1 MIEKNNVWVFV
12 ELVAGKPSQ
21 LSLELLGKGRELAN
35 AKNKK
40 LVGLLLGD
48 KLQEAAKE
56 VEGYGADIAVC
67 CQDSALAAFEGR
79 LYTKVTGDVLKKYEP
94 NVLLIG
100 GSANGREL
108 GGRLSAQMN
117 LGLVAD
123 CVDCMYES
131 DNDDITWVR
140 PAYTGKLF
148 VKIFTT
154 TRPQLATISDKIFRG
169 NVFDAS
175 RQGETVVET
184 VDLGDLTGTQKILS
198 LTADSSVEQPVSE
211 VTLENAD
218 IIVSAG
224 RGVGS
229 KEGMEKVQALAKSIG
244 AAFGVSKPLVDEGWA
259 PHEWQ
264 VGVTGKKVA
273 PKVYIALGISGAIQH
288 QLGIKEAKVV
298 VAVNTDKEAPI
309 FQRANYGIVGDLFK
323 AIPEIEKQFKP
334 KV

>member
-1 MIEKNNVWVFV
+1 MTETNNVWVFV

-21 LSLELLGKGRELAN
+21 ISLELLGKGRQLADS
-35 AKNKK
+35 KSKK
-40 LVGLLLGD
+40 LVGLVIGD
-48 KLQEAAKE
+48 NVKEAAE
-56 VEGYGADIAVC
+56 QVIGYGADVAVC
-67 CQDSALAAFEGR
+67 CQDPALAAYEGR
-79 LYTKVTGDVLKKYEP
+79 LYTKVTENILKKYEP

-100 GSANGREL
+100 GSDNGREL

-123 CVDCMYES
+123 CIDCDYES
-131 DNDDITWVR
+131 ENDDITWIR

-169 NVFDAS
+169 NVFDAN
-175 RQGETVVET
+175 RKGEVVEEA
-184 VDLGDLTGTQKILS
+184 VDLGGLAGTQKILAFA
-198 LTADSSVEQPVSE
+198 ADNAAEESAIE

-259 PHEWQ
+259 PHDWQ
-264 VGVTGKKVA
+264 VGITGKKVA

-288 QLGIKEAKVV
+288 QLGIKDAKVV
-298 VAVNTDKEAPI
+298 IAVNTDPAAPI

-323 AIPEIEKQFKP
+323 AIPEIEAQFKP

>member
-1 MIEKNNVWVFV
+1 MTETNNVWVFV

-21 LSLELLGKGRELAN
+21 ISLELLGKGRELAD
-35 AKNKK
+35 AKKKK
-40 LVGLLLGD
+40 LVGLLIGD
-48 KLQEAAKE
+48 NLQEASQQ
-56 VEGYGADIAVC
+56 VIGYGADTVVC
-67 CQDSALAAFEGR
+67 CKDGDLAAFEGR
-79 LYTKVTGDVLKKYEP
+79 LYSKVTEDVLKKYEP

-108 GGRLSAQMN
+108 GGRLSAAMN

-123 CVDCMYES
+123 CIDCMYES
-131 DNDDITWVR
+131 ESDDITWVR

-169 NVFDAS
+169 NAFDGA
-175 RQGETVVET
+175 RKGEVVEET
-184 VDLGDLTGTQKILS
+184 VDLGGLTASQKILS
-198 LTADSSVEQPVSE
+198 TAADAGAEQPAVE

-229 KEGMEKVQALAKSIG
+229 KEGMEQVRALAKSIG

-259 PHEWQ
+259 PHDWQ

-298 VAVNTDKEAPI
+298 VAVNTDKDAAI

-323 AIPEIEKQFKP
+323 ALPEIEKQFKQ

>member
-1 MIEKNNVWVFV
+1 MTEANNVWVFI

-21 LSLELLGKGRELAN
+21 LSLELLGKGRELAD
-35 AKNKK
+35 KKSKK
-40 LVGLLLGD
+40 LVGMVVGD
-48 KLQEAAKE
+48 NVKEAANQ
-56 VEGYGADIAVC
+56 VIGYGADVAVC
-67 CQDSALAAFEGR
+67 CQDPALAAFEGR
-79 LYTKVTGDVLKKYEP
+79 LYTKVAENILKKYSP

-100 GSANGREL
+100 GSDNGREL

-123 CVDCMYES
+123 CIDCGYES
-131 DNDDITWVR
+131 DNDDITWIR

-169 NVFDAS
+169 NAFDS
-175 RQGETVVET
+175 NRQGEIVEEA
-184 VDLGDLTGTQKILS
+184 VDLGGLAGTQKILDF
-198 LTADSSVEQPVSE
+198 AAEGAPEKPAVEVS
-211 VTLENAD
+211 LENAD

-229 KEGMEKVQALAKSIG
+229 KEGMEQVKALAKSIG

-264 VGVTGKKVA
+264 VGITGKKVA
-273 PKVYIALGISGAIQH
+273 PKIYIALGVSGAIQH
-288 QLGIKEAKVV
+288 QMGIKEAKVV
-298 VAVNTDKEAPI
+298 VAVNTDPEAPI

-323 AIPEIEKQFKP
+323 AIPEIEAQFKP

>member
-1 MIEKNNVWVFV
+1 MTEKNSVWVFV

-21 LSLELLGKGRELAN
+21 ISLELLGKGRELADE
-35 AKNKK
+35 KK
-40 LVGLLLGD
+40 KQLVGLLLGD
-48 KLQEAAKE
+48 NLQEAAKQ
-56 VEGYGADIAVC
+56 VIGYGADTVVC
-67 CQDSALAAFEGR
+67 CQNPALATFEGR
-79 LYTKVTGDVLKKYEP
+79 LYTKVVEDILKKYDP

-131 DNDDITWVR
+131 ENDDITWIR

-169 NVFDAS
+169 NAFDAG
-175 RQGETVVET
+175 RQGAVVEEA
-184 VDLGDLTGTQKILS
+184 VDLGGMTGSQKILGFAEDVAAENPA
-198 LTADSSVEQPVSE
+198 LE

-229 KEGMEKVQALAKSIG
+229 KEGMEQVQALAKSIG

-259 PHEWQ
+259 PHDWQ

-298 VAVNTDKEAPI
+298 VAVNTDKDAPI